1 MSKRPQDTVIGT
13 SPLGGNGAEG
23 TVSGFA
29 EVRDT
34 SVQKVPLF
42 WDARVGAYISEQA
55 IEELDDRDN
64 SLAKA
69 QVFNQEEEFK
79 AKAGYRRSI

>member
-1 MSKRPQDTVIGT
+1 MSKKPQDTVIGT

-34 SVQKVPLF
+34 SVQKVPLL
-42 WDARVGAYISEQA
+42 WDDRAQAYISEQA
-55 IEELDDRDN
+55 IEELDDRDI

-69 QVFNQEEEFK
+69 QVFDQEEAFK
-79 AKAGYRRSI
+79 AKAGYKRSL